1 MRTETTWG
9 LVGQLFSFL
18 CRGCGLLLILTACAG
33 FALGQAMP
41 DCNHSHAPEIDAGS
55 LASGLTLLTGGVLL
69 LTDRL
74 RRK

>member
-1 MRTETTWG
+1 MQIGTTWRLGWKLLAG
-9 LVGQLFSFL
+9 L
-18 CRGCGLLLILTACAG
+18 RHTCGLALALAACAG
-33 FALGQAMP
+33 VAGAQSMSGG
-41 DCNHSHAPEIDAGS
+41 CHAPEIDAGS

>member
-1 MRTETTWG
+1 MQTQTIRRVVSH
-9 LVGQLFSFL
+9 LVAALRRS
-18 CRGCGLLLILTACAG
+18 CGLFLILAACAG
-33 FALGQAMP
+33 VSLAQGMSGG
-41 DCNHSHAPEIDAGS
+41 CHAPEIDAGS